1 MLPATLEDLS
11 MSGRILLGLE
21 YLTSPS
27 EGLWRRFWKAPD
39 LVMKTKTVTK
49 MEDETGQWL
58 VQRVCSKSGRPRLAS
73 CESLGRGLNLSGLS
87 FLISKTRTKII
98 IIINNYLPVLN
109 YSPIQTNT

>member
-58 VQRVCSKSGRPRLAS
+58 VQRVCSKSGRPS
-73 CESLGRGLNLSGLS
+73 ESLGRGLNLYGLS